1 MVGAHNYTNALAALS
16 LGEAVDIPLNAML
29 AALKEFRGLEHR
41 TELIAERDGV
51 RWINDSKGTNVG
63 ATEAAILGLSEAGA
77 KIVLIAGGQGKGADF
92 TSLRSLAQKFL
103 RGVVLL
109 GEDAQLISAALDG
122 VVEEVMVDS
131 MESAVARA
139 SKMAQIGDSVLL
151 SPACASFDQFL
162 GFEDRGNRFK
172 DAVNA
177 MEIAA

>member
-1 MVGAHNYTNALAALS
+1 
-16 LGEAVDIPLNAML
+16 
-29 AALKEFRGLEHR
+29 
-41 TELIAERDGV
+41 
-51 RWINDSKGTNVG
+51 
-63 ATEAAILGLSEAGA
+63 
-77 KIVLIAGGQGKGADF
+77 
-92 TSLRSLAQKFL
+92 
-103 RGVVLL
+103 
-109 GEDAQLISAALDG
+109 
-122 VVEEVMVDS
+122 MVDS